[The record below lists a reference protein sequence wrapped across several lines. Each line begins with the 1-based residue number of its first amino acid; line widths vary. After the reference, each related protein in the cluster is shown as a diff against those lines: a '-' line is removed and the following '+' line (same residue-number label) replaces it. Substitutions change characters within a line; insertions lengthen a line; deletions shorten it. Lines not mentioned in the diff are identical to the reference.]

1 MPRKYLALALA
12 GLAACQS
19 APSHPEATAQS
30 PAATPSAYHE
40 PYRPQF
46 HFSPRENWMND
57 PNGLVY
63 ENGTYHL
70 YFQQNPTAPVAG
82 NIHWG
87 HATSRDLVH
96 WQQQPTALA
105 PDSLG

>member
-1 MPRKYLALALA
+1 
-12 GLAACQS
+12 
-19 APSHPEATAQS
+19 
-30 PAATPSAYHE
+30 
-40 PYRPQF
+40 
-46 HFSPRENWMND
+46 MND